1 MINGIIVMAVIKLV
15 TQHVNQVISGHYV
28 YNVIYIIREDLD
40 ILEQKINNVLSVMM
54 AIRTML
60 IFCYQLFGKY
70 FRCR

>member
-1 MINGIIVMAVIKLV
+1 MINGIIVMVVMKLV
-15 TQHVNQVISGHYV
+15 IQHVSQDILGHYV
-28 YNVIYIIREDLD
+28 YNVIYIIREDLV

-60 IFCYQLFGKY
+60 TFYYPLFGKY